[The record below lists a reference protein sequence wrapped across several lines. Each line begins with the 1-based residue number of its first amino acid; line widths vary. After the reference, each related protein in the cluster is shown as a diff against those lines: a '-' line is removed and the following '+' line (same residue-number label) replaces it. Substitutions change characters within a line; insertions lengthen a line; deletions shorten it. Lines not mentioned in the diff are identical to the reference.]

1 MSRRKE
7 EGPFGD
13 EYGLAWHNEHG
24 LCRFKYINLS
34 RDGYEEEFYEDFEK
48 VVNYLQQ
55 ENNKKVNA
63 LKIYK
68 FTREP
73 KGIKIFSQIPNQ
85 GNLSEYIAI
94 KHKSSKPLTEK
105 MFAPVLENFVQSMR
119 IISSDLKGSGIGTL
133 HIRNLFMHGNKICI
147 G

>member
-13 EYGLAWHNEHG
+13 EYGLAWHNEYG

-34 RDGYEEEFYEDFEK
+34 RDGYEEEFYEDFERVIK
-48 VVNYLQQ
+48 YFQ
-55 ENNKKVNA
+55 EESNKKINA

-85 GNLSEYIAI
+85 GTLS
-94 KHKSSKPLTEK
+94 
-105 MFAPVLENFVQSMR
+105 
-119 IISSDLKGSGIGTL
+119 
-133 HIRNLFMHGNKICI
+133 
-147 G
+147 